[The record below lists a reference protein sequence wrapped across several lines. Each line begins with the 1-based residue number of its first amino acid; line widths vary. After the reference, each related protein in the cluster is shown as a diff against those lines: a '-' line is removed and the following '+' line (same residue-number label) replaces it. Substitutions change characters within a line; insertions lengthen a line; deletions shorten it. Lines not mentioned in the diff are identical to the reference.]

1 METKTRKIGSWLI
14 VLVVFSSLLAA
25 CSSGPAKISVTMTDY
40 EMNLSAP
47 SAKAGEITFHI
58 QNNSEVNI
66 HEFVVVKTDTGAGS
80 LPMTADNTVDESQFT
95 PVDEVEDLETG
106 KNADLVVTLEP
117 GHYVLLCNLPNHYMQ
132 GMHADFTV
140 TP

>member
-1 METKTRKIGSWLI
+1 
-14 VLVVFSSLLAA
+14 
-25 CSSGPAKISVTMTDY
+25 MTDY

-58 QNNSEVNI
+58 QNDSEVNI

-80 LPMTADNTVDESQFT
+80 LPMGEDDIVDESQFT

-106 KNADLVVTLEP
+106 KSADLVVTLEP